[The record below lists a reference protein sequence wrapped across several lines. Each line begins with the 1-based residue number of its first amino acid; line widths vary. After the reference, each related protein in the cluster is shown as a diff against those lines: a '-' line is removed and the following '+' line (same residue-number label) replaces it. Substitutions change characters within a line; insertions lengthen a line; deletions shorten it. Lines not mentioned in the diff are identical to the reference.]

1 MRADIVLIVLIG
13 ACAAVGAWLLLGRL
27 LRLWR
32 DYDHRLQDE
41 TRRTLDASF
50 LFVDAAQLRPLW
62 WMAGALILLVAAW
75 LAGRWWGIAPVLL
88 GLAMAPPL
96 VLRQMRQR
104 RLRQFDEQLPE
115 FMQALAGAL
124 RAGAGLQPAL
134 QNIVPQSLPPLSQ
147 EFSLMLREQRLGLA
161 FQDALQQLH
170 QRMPTESCSL
180 VVSALG
186 IAAQTGGGLADT
198 LERIAQTLRSR
209 QHWLG
214 RVRALTAQGRM
225 QSHIMAALPVCL
237 LLVLSRL
244 EPEAMSL
251 LYRTW
256 YGGLVLAIM
265 GVLEV
270 LGIVWI
276 RRVAAIDV

>member
-1 MRADIVLIVLIG
+1 MFDAILIFLIG

-27 LRLWR
+27 LRLWQ
-32 DYDHRLQDE
+32 DYDRRLQDE
-41 TRRTLDASF
+41 TRRTLDAAF

-62 WMAGALILLVAAW
+62 WVAGAVVLLGAAW

-88 GLAMAPPL
+88 GLVAVPPL
-96 VLRQMRQR
+96 VLRRMRHR
-104 RLRQFDEQLPE
+104 RTRLFDEQLPE
-115 FMQALAGAL
+115 LMQALAGAL

-134 QNIVPQSLPPLSQ
+134 RHIVPQSLPPLSQ
-147 EFSLMLREQRLGLA
+147 EFSLMLREQRLGLG
-161 FQDALQQLH
+161 FQEALQLLH
-170 QRMPTESCSL
+170 RRMPTESCSL

-186 IAAQTGGGLADT
+186 IAAQTGGSLADT
-198 LERIAQTLRSR
+198 LERIAQTLRAR

-237 LLVLSRL
+237 LLVLARL
-244 EPEAMSL
+244 EPDAMSL

-256 YGGLVLAIM
+256 YGGLVLVAM

-270 LGIVWI
+270 LGMVWI

>member
-1 MRADIVLIVLIG
+1 MSDVVLIPLIG
-13 ACAAVGAWLLLGRL
+13 ASAALGAWLLLGRL
-27 LRLWR
+27 WRLWH
-32 DYDHRLQDE
+32 DYDRRLQDE

-62 WMAGALILLVAAW
+62 WVAGAMVPLAAAW
-75 LAGRWWGIAPVLL
+75 LAGQWWGIVPVLL
-88 GLAMAPPL
+88 GLAMAPSL
-96 VLRQMRQR
+96 VLRRMRR
-104 RLRQFDEQLPE
+104 RRMQLFDEQLPE
-115 FMQALAGAL
+115 LMQALAGAL

-134 QNIVPQSLPPLSQ
+134 QHIVPQSLPPLSQ
-147 EFSLMLREQRLGLA
+147 EFSLMLREQRLGLG
-161 FQDALQQLH
+161 FQEALRHLH
-170 QRMPTESCSL
+170 RRVPTESCSL

-198 LERIAQTLRSR
+198 LERIAQTLRAR

-237 LLVLSRL
+237 LLVLARL

-256 YGGLVLAIM
+256 YGGLVLAVM
-265 GVLEV
+265 GALEI